1 MPVGWDIHEELY
13 ECNSILAQGAVKVR
27 LFSVPPKKHL
37 IGKTEYIRP

>member
-27 LFSVPPKKHL
+27 LFSVPPKKTSRREDG
-37 IGKTEYIRP
+37 IIRP